1 MTLDLVSKN
10 PFLLVVLGDFN
21 AKLSQRHVKDSST
34 SKGNS
39 IDSITSEFGL
49 HKIINEPTNILGNS
63 LPYIDLLFILKSNL
77 SVKSGTQPSFHPN
90 CHYQIIYTKFN
101 LEAFHPPP
109 YTREVWHYQ
118 YANVDLIRRSINQFD
133 WDRTLANKRVDGK
146 VFIFNKIVLHIPSN
160 FVPHEVIG

>member
-21 AKLSQRHVKDSST
+21 AKLSQR
-34 SKGNS
+34 
-39 IDSITSEFGL
+39 
-49 HKIINEPTNILGNS
+49 
-63 LPYIDLLFILKSNL
+63 
-77 SVKSGTQPSFHPN
+77 
-90 CHYQIIYTKFN
+90 CHYQIIYAKFN

-146 VFIFNKIVLHIPSN
+146 VFVFNKIVLHIPSN